1 MLYYLFLNFLSF
13 FLSHRILCNSISV
26 PIVNHWLLAIKSV
39 ILVSLSKRAS
49 RADQKTKEKHILYPW
64 HVNINEK
71 FSPAFQIDIFPLIP
85 WSGGKMWLEQGL
97 LFRNRPGRISAA
109 TNLTEHCRS
118 SNKLEIIRTELWLK
132 LYPIKKKTFLTA
144 T

>member
-1 MLYYLFLNFLSF
+1 
-13 FLSHRILCNSISV
+13 
-26 PIVNHWLLAIKSV
+26 
-39 ILVSLSKRAS
+39 
-49 RADQKTKEKHILYPW
+49 
-64 HVNINEK
+64 
-71 FSPAFQIDIFPLIP
+71 
-85 WSGGKMWLEQGL
+85 MWLEQGL

-144 T
+144 TLTGIPSASSIYDNFLSQTPET

>member
-1 MLYYLFLNFLSF
+1 
-13 FLSHRILCNSISV
+13 
-26 PIVNHWLLAIKSV
+26 
-39 ILVSLSKRAS
+39 
-49 RADQKTKEKHILYPW
+49 
-64 HVNINEK
+64 
-71 FSPAFQIDIFPLIP
+71 
-85 WSGGKMWLEQGL
+85 MWLEQGL

-132 LYPIKKKTFLTA
+132 LYPIKKKTTFLTA